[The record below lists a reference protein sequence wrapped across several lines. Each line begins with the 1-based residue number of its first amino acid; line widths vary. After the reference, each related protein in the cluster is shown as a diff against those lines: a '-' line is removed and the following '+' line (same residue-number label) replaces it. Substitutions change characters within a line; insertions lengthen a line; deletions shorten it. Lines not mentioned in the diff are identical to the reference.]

1 MNIADLDLD
10 IDELLAKAWQQA
22 KRDDDLP
29 AAVQQAKPTS
39 VLFEDFI
46 DRDQAQMPRW
56 YLPAAPGAL
65 IAGGTILSATG
76 YRPGSYRP
84 PGWNKSDY
92 ANFSKWSLDST
103 RVLWVKMCGDFWVLL
118 RNEFSGKPGPYTH
131 TLTCAFSGRP
141 IWTRRPQAA
150 MRLAEHCDP
159 IPQAPVAGRWVLA
172 SK

>member
-10 IDELLAKAWQQA
+10 MDKLLARALQQA

-76 YRPGSYRP
+76 YRQGFHRP
-84 PGWNKSDY
+84 RGWKKRDY
-92 ANFSKWSLDST
+92 ANFTKWSLDGR
-103 RVLWVKMCGDFWVLL
+103 RVLLVRMWGDFWIVL
-118 RNEFSGKPGPYTH
+118 RNEFGARPRPYMH

-141 IWTRRPQAA
+141 IWTRTPQAA
-150 MRLAEHCDP
+150 MWPAEHCDP
-159 IPQAPVAGRWVLA
+159 IPQAPVAGHWVLA